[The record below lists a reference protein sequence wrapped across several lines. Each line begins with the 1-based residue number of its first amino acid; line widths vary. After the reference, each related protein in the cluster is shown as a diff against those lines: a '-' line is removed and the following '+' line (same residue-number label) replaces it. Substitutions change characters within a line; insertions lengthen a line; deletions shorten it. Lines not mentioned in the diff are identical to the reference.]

1 MQWGSYHGMEWGH
14 IRVAPLLMFLY
25 NGVQKMLFLK
35 KIATPLTKLWKSLLC
50 IVAAFGFDGSSK
62 PN

>member
-25 NGVQKMLFLK
+25 NGVQKMLF
-35 KIATPLTKLWKSLLC
+35 
-50 IVAAFGFDGSSK
+50 F
-62 PN
+62 